1 MNARWLYVL
10 LVAANTAQAAGEIEY
25 LADLH
30 VSTWEFSGT
39 KTICELRHP
48 VPNYGITRFTLPVG
62 GDLKFWVEA
71 FRPEPKKGTAILHEL
86 SPSWLHEEP
95 EESEF
100 SVPLE
105 AGTQPITLAGVH
117 SRWMLNTL
125 ARGRMGSF
133 DFKEGEDA
141 WTKVRVSISPV
152 NFQKPYTEFRNC
164 TRRLVSAKREMADVH
179 DVRFPT
185 DVSALSRKARANL
198 KRLIKA
204 ALAEKDVTE
213 VSIRGHAD
221 SVGKKGYNQGLS
233 ARRAES
239 VSRYLTWNG
248 LQGKKISVQ
257 AYGETR
263 PKQDNASKAGR
274 AANRRVELELIRA
287 PISTAS
293 P

>member
-1 MNARWLYVL
+1 M
-10 LVAANTAQAAGEIEY
+10 
-25 LADLH
+25 
-30 VSTWEFSGT
+30 
-39 KTICELRHP
+39 
-48 VPNYGITRFTLPVG
+48 
-62 GDLKFWVEA
+62 
-71 FRPEPKKGTAILHEL
+71 AILHEL

-133 DFKEGEDA
+133 DFKEGEEA

-164 TRRLVSAKREMADVH
+164 TKRLVSAKREMAGVH

-198 KRLIKA
+198 KRLIKT

-274 AANRRVELELIRA
+274 AANRRVELELIRD
-287 PISTAS
+287 PMSTAT